1 MRSLFLLRVL
11 QVTLQAW
18 ANKVP
23 LRQADALY
31 FPRQSARKLHRV
43 DGASFGR
50 AKLILR
56 NQQRGGVSGRIFDK
70 VLRRASLEEG

>member
-70 VLRRASLEEG
+70 VLRRASPEEG